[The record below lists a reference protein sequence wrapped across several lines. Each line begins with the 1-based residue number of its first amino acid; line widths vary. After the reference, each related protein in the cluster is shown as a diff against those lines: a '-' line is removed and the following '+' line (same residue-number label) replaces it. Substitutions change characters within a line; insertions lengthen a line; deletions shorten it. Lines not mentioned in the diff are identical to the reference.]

1 MKFVQNIER
10 TIQDFTS
17 FSIKV
22 ENNFIANL
30 PIARRLRETEMWA
43 GYLHE
48 GEPKLRFYATWG
60 PRAFSIRRG

>member
-1 MKFVQNIER
+1 MAVLKLSEWNRSDRTWEMKFVQNIER
-10 TIQDFTS
+10 TIQDFSS

-22 ENNFIANL
+22 ENNVIANL

-48 GEPKLRFYATWG
+48 G
-60 PRAFSIRRG
+60 

>member
-10 TIQDFTS
+10 TIQDFIS

-22 ENNFIANL
+22 ENNVIANL

-48 GEPKLRFYATWG
+48 G
-60 PRAFSIRRG
+60 